1 MTSPHLE
8 LALVHYPVLNRQGA
22 CIASALTNLDL
33 HDIARAAR
41 TFGVARYWVITPLA
55 EHRRMAAEIVEHWRE
70 GHGATANPD
79 RGEALSLVRLCA
91 TVREAA
97 ATMRAECAGSK
108 ASVVATCARSGR
120 TTLSYGET
128 RARLWQGEAFLV
140 LFGTGWGLAPD
151 ILNTVDAM
159 LPPILGPG
167 SYNHLSV
174 RSAAAIV
181 LDRLMGG
188 RERGAAAGNDELNQT
203 PTI

>member
-1 MTSPHLE
+1 MAEPHLE

-22 CIASALTNLDL
+22 RIASALTNLDL
-33 HDIARAAR
+33 HDIARAAK
-41 TFGVARYWVITPLA
+41 TFGVARYWVVTPLA
-55 EHRRMAAEIVEHWRE
+55 GQRSMAEEIVAHWHS
-70 GHGATANPD
+70 GHGAQANPD

-91 TVREAA
+91 TVQEAA
-97 ATMRAECAGSK
+97 AAMRAECADTRT
-108 ASVVATCARSGR
+108 SVLATCAQGGR

-151 ILNTVDAM
+151 ILDAVDAV

-167 SYNHLSV
+167 PYNHLSV

-188 RERGAAAGNDELNQT
+188 REKDMTVANTTCTQ
-203 PTI
+203 